1 MRTTK
6 KILSMILALV
16 MVLGLLPATA
26 LATGGDQVYISVSF
40 DGQYINGKNG
50 SPIVYIPV
58 SFDEINSID
67 LNEYGLSEYLY
78 DPDGDG
84 TYETTALQLIIY
96 AHENIYG
103 GSWSDVTFTGSPGSS
118 YFAGGIFG
126 FTENLNYFL
135 NGEFPIDEALSANSS
150 FAVGAT
156 SDHIIL
162 ETGDFIDIASFTS
175 YAFLWDSA
183 AGFHLF
189 ADANDGFVHSYT
201 AETGKTLSVKLL
213 RSYSNMADGTPV
225 LAAESG
231 YELSYGAAFGTADG
245 TLTTDD
251 SGCASVTFNQAGTYY
266 LWCNGNYGID
276 ADPENI
282 VSSPAYATVTVTGE
296 STGGNPGDGSG
307 TGDGEGS
314 EDKPAE
320 TDTDTAVVVT
330 ADSGIA
336 LSAKASFCDDCYE
349 TVYAENQV
357 TGIDTVIDW
366 QCSGHGTTPNTYV
379 YSFSVNAFPKEGYSI
394 TGITINGTK
403 YTVNSTDD
411 AYDTVYIDEYSYIAE
426 NYNCVSTAI
435 LSLENT
441 APGDM
446 EIHIHAQK
454 DAEETPEE
462 TPREAQ
468 DVSAV
473 LNATMAQMAATV
485 TEPAFGTTA
494 GEWTVFGLARGGYY
508 AKDNAYFTDY
518 YDRIVETVNTTA
530 ASVDLNGALHK
541 SKSTDNSR
549 LIVALSAIGKD
560 ATSVGDWDLVEA
572 YSANGFD
579 WIKKQG
585 INGTI
590 WALIALDS
598 GNYATTDTTIRQ
610 QCVDSIVSL
619 QHDDGGWSLMA
630 NKTYASDPDITGM
643 ALTALYPYRDQPAVA
658 EACAEAFAC
667 LSGLQHDNGTFA
679 SGGAECSESCTW
691 VIIACTAWGINPD
704 TDSRF
709 IKNGNSVVDGLLA
722 HYVEEEAMFQH
733 VIGGGANAMGTD
745 QGCYGLVAYDRFV
758 KGKTALYDYSDVTFD
773 APESNELSATLGLP
787 AEINGG
793 DNFNGIISVNKWNN
807 EAGYKLIDFIMNI
820 PAGVAVTD
828 VTANNRLAGGELTWN
843 VEAETGKLRVVY
855 FDANNNSTLT
865 VTGEEFPAELFTVG
879 FKAENVTGGSKL
891 DIAISGMSVKLTSD
905 SEDEEA
911 MVVVNT
917 DNAKDTVNVVVGLSF
932 SAKCLYTG
940 DDVDLIPSTKK
951 AVAIAVTGIN
961 SGSKLTYNDGTNTIE
976 FKYSAEITEKT
987 GVATYVALVD
997 ATIAMEHF
1005 VNESNFAIPGGNAT
1019 ELTFGDTNGDGVINA
1034 QDALNVVDTWLRK
1047 GDAPTDDDILTM
1059 NVNGDSRIN
1068 TFDALGIVEAFVN
1081 KTDYIVVTKAATIT
1095 ANQ

>member
-1 MRTTK
+1 MTK
-6 KILSMILALV
+6 KLLSVILVLV
-16 MVLGLLPATA
+16 MVLGLLPASA
-26 LATGGDQVYISVSF
+26 IASGADQVYISVSF
-40 DGQYINGKNG
+40 DGQYINDKNG
-50 SPIVYIPV
+50 SLIVYIPV

-118 YFAGGIFG
+118 YFQGGIFG

-162 ETGDFIDIASFTS
+162 EPGDFIDIASFTS

-189 ADANDGFVHSYT
+189 ADANDGFVHNYT
-201 AETGKTLSVKLL
+201 AKAGEAVDVKLL

-231 YELSYGAAFGTADG
+231 YEFSYGAAFGTADG
-245 TLTTDD
+245 TLTTDA

-394 TGITINGTK
+394 TGVTINGTK

-454 DAEETPEE
+454 DAEEAPEE
-462 TPREAQ
+462 PPREAQ

-530 ASVDLNGALHK
+530 AKVNLNGALHK

-585 INGTI
+585 INGSI

-598 GNYATTDTTIRQ
+598 GSYATTDATIRQ

-658 EACAEAFAC
+658 EACAEAFTC

-679 SGGAECSESCTW
+679 SGGAECSESCAW

-704 TDSRF
+704 TNSRF

-773 APESNELSATLGLP
+773 AVEESDEMTATLGLP
-787 AEINGG
+787 AEINSG
-793 DNFNGIISVNKWNN
+793 DSFNGIISINKWDND
-807 EAGYKLIDFIMNI
+807 AGYKLIDFIMTV
-820 PAGVAVTD
+820 PEGLSVTG
-828 VTANNRLAGGELTWN
+828 VTAGDRLTGGQVSWN
-843 VEAETGKLRVVY
+843 LEAETGKLRVVY
-855 FDANNNSTLT
+855 FDANENATLT
-865 VTGEEFPAELFTVG
+865 VSGEEFPAELFAVG
-879 FKAENVTGGSKL
+879 FKADNVAAGSQL
-891 DIAISGMSVKLTSD
+891 DLAISGMSVKLNSD
-905 SEDEEA
+905 SADENA
-911 MVVVNT
+911 MIIVNT
-917 DNAKDTVNVVVGLSF
+917 DTAKGTVDVVVGISF
-932 SAKCLYTG
+932 SAVCLYEG

-951 AVAIAVTGIN
+951 AVAVAVTGIAK
-961 SGSKLTYNDGTNTIE
+961 GTKLTYTDGTE
-976 FKYSAEITEKT
+976 FQYSKEVSDKT
-987 GVATYVALVD
+987 GISTYVAIVD
-997 ATIAMEHF
+997 AAIPMESFVNDGNFTIA
-1005 VNESNFAIPGGNAT
+1005 GGDADT
-1019 ELTFGDTNGDGVINA
+1019 VTFGDVNGDGVINA
-1034 QDALNVVDTWLRK
+1034 QDALGAVDAWLRK
-1047 GDAPTDDDILTM
+1047 GEEPTDHDILTM

-1081 KTDYIVVTKAATIT
+1081 GTEYGVVTKAATIT
-1095 ANQ
+1095 TKQ